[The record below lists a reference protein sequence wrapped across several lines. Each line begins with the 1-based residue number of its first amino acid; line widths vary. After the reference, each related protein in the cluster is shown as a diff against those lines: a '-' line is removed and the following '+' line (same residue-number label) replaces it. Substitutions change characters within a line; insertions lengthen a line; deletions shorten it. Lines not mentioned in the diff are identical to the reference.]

1 MLLTALLF
9 SSVFLIH
16 VREKKCHA
24 FGLSA
29 EIRVVLEV
37 LIIPNQHLWEHFSL
51 VVFAGILNPVFSMQL
66 CH

>member
-1 MLLTALLF
+1 VLLTAPLF

-16 VREKKCHA
+16 IRKKTFHA

-37 LIIPNQHLWEHFSL
+37 LIIPTQLLWERFGL